1 MATKRKTITK
11 GVTTRSM
18 HTMKAANDITEI
30 KRPSPKPSLILTP
43 ILRNSFKR
51 LYY

>member
-1 MATKRKTITK
+1 MATKRKTTK

-18 HTMKAANDITEI
+18 HTMKAASDITEI